1 MTVGELAYI
10 TQGLPRWQAT
20 SLVGSG
26 TFLWVVVPEVDA
38 KESGKGSVKTF
49 ILKNAWQSCAQ
60 MVESTIYE
68 MIYSA
73 STESTLYLT
82 NLDGVAQF
90 IEGGDIF
97 DPQRANT
104 RVKVSSHRRGFR
116 KPIDEN
122 DDLVLHQLVL
132 ASHGRMLYEFVTFS
146 QLMCAA
152 KKMNSSMRNRLS
164 LCSSLT
170 ILQDFRHFMSAVLF
184 TGTSVT
190 VTCFL
195 V

>member
-1 MTVGELAYI
+1 MVGESAYI
-10 TQGLPRWQAT
+10 MQGLPHWQAT
-20 SLVGSG
+20 SLVGSR
-26 TFLWVVVPEVDA
+26 TFLWVVVPEVNA

-49 ILKNAWQSCAQ
+49 ILNNAWQSCAQ
-60 MVESTIYE
+60 MVKSTIYE

-73 STESTLYLT
+73 STESTSSLT
-82 NLDGVAQF
+82 NLDGIAQF
-90 IEGGDIF
+90 IEGRDIL
-97 DPQRANT
+97 DPQRAHT
-104 RVKVSSHRRGFR
+104 RVKVSSHHRGFR

-122 DDLVLHQLVL
+122 NDLILHQLVL
-132 ASHGRMLYEFVTFS
+132 ASHGRMLYKFVTFS

-152 KKMNSSMRNRLS
+152 KKMNSGMHNRLS

-184 TGTSVT
+184 TGTSVM